1 MAQYYV
7 CRGVTY
13 AKDGD
18 KNTTVKH
25 NRIEKVCRGI
35 AYLQLPNFKYVVC
48 DHVYRGSH
56 YMA

>member
-1 MAQYYV
+1 MTQYYV
-7 CRGVTY
+7 YRGVKY

-18 KNTTVKH
+18 KNTTVKQD
-25 NRIEKVCRGI
+25 RLEKVYRGI
-35 AYLQLPNFKYVVC
+35 GYLQLPNIKHVVS

>member
-1 MAQYYV
+1 MTQYYV
-7 CRGVTY
+7 YRGVKY
-13 AKDGD
+13 AKAGN

-25 NRIEKVCRGI
+25 DRIERVYRGI
-35 AYLQLPNFKYVVC
+35 GYLQLPSLKRAVC